1 MALDI
6 NTGYS
11 STFKAFVDFAE
22 KTNADGYDSASAK
35 ATLSSRTITVSP
47 LSLHE
52 TSYFLRKGA
61 EEKSNDA
68 TRALFRAAIIDMF
81 GGEDKIPENV
91 KDAMMLND
99 YGHGKPLSARR
110 ILSVKA
116 AIDGNNTVAVA
127 RAKSQAVTDKFK
139 SPAVEAKAVEMGF
152 SKAELPKLARATA
165 RYMEYSAMMENPPK
179 TEMEAMQEIAK
190 PGSKAGR
197 LALYGGRFLESAE
210 NFSAGMKLLSYFGV
224 WFNDVRGYCND
235 NPRDRNTADSDT
247 KRFMSY
253 DLAVDDTTVRG
264 LEKMVFQELAT
275 NPDINLQA
283 TDKEYLFGI
292 KHNAAMRF
300 FGRNCHE
307 SMLGTVFN
315 VPPEKRRVLFAAF
328 DAFMPLGG
336 NGKIENN
343 RLFAARVLNHLEE
356 LSELMDKG
364 KFTTKNII
372 KTCFPDITKTGG
384 YDLAALNGWF
394 GGIDAEINAA
404 GIAKRSDCDAVRDK
418 MAESGCTVKEAVE
431 SFKSGAP
438 IQPGAYQIGY
448 SMELH
453 EFPDGGFEQMKA
465 DMKRAYNYAPLDGN
479 GNADNNRPLL
489 PAPHAHHTIVFPDGK
504 AFACGSKGKLR
515 ENTESIADKVRE
527 LCGAAHELQAN
538 IVGCCLSQSVNAP
551 IRGALKS
558 FGIYADEHVALDYT
572 LSKNDDTGAVT
583 IRYSS
588 PAELPVKFSWSCT
601 VNVDGTCSTTPIA
614 VEGEMKSIGKIATGK
629 AREMVDDS
637 VARLGLEG
645 VFDKG
650 KRELA
655 VMYLEKYGGGLPAT
669 NARILSNYVVN
680 ILMYGGGDEGDV
692 KKLADGMKS
701 WRMFAMGDPNL
712 AALGQKFVE
721 RQNDYVKEIL
731 DKPGS
736 GFSKVHPDM
745 FAQLELDAD
754 RGFWDVN
761 GTLLHQENSDLVVD
775 KFLET
780 VKDPNARKVVSTL
793 LNQGNFSDV
802 EGILARCPMPVWNGA
817 EGGQELL
824 NDIKGAEMFIS
835 KRRADDA
842 EVVDPIVKDSGHLE
856 YKLNI
861 SQDGKTAYL
870 TITTGKDIIAAL
882 DDTRPRKIG
891 TAMVSV
897 MSTVDLTKEIPE
909 VTNVTFAQSFSE
921 KINQ

>member
-11 STFKAFVDFAE
+11 SAFKAFVEFAE

-91 KDAMMLND
+91 KDAMRLND

-190 PGSKAGR
+190 PGSKARR
-197 LALYGGRFLESAE
+197 LAFYGGKFLESAE
-210 NFSAGMKLLSYFGV
+210 NFSAGMKLLSSFAV
-224 WFNDVRGYCND
+224 WFNDVRGYCKD

-247 KRFMSY
+247 KRFMAY
-253 DLAVDDTTVRG
+253 DLAVDDNTVRG
-264 LEKMVFQELAT
+264 LEKVVFQELAT

-283 TDKEYLFGI
+283 HDKEYLFGI

-328 DAFMPLGG
+328 DAFMPFDG

-343 RLFAARVLNHLEE
+343 RLFAARVLNHLAE

-364 KFTTKNII
+364 KLTTKNII
-372 KTCFPDITKTGG
+372 KTCFPDIAKTGG
-384 YDLAALNGWF
+384 YDLASLNGWF
-394 GGIDAEINAA
+394 GGIDDEINAA
-404 GIAKRSDCDAVRDK
+404 GIVSKSDRDAVSDK
-418 MAESGCTVKEAVE
+418 MAETGCTVKTAVE

-448 SMELH
+448 SMDLH

-465 DMKRAYNYAPLDGN
+465 DMKRAYNYAPLDGK
-479 GNADNNRPLL
+479 GNADKNRPLL
-489 PAPHAHHTIVFPDGK
+489 PALHTHHKIVFPDGK
-504 AFACGSKGKLR
+504 ALACGSKGKLR
-515 ENTESIADKVRE
+515 ENIESIAGKVRE
-527 LCGAAHELQAN
+527 LCGEAHDLQAK

-572 LSKNDDTGAVT
+572 LSKNADTGAVT

-588 PAELPVKFSWSCT
+588 PVELPVKFSWTCT
-601 VNVDGTCSTTPIA
+601 VDVDGTCSTTPIT
-614 VEGEMKSIGKIATGK
+614 VEGEMQSIGKIATGK
-629 AREMVDDS
+629 AKEMVDDS
-637 VARLGLEG
+637 VVRLGLDG

-655 VMYLEKYGGGLPAT
+655 AMYLEKYGGGLPAT
-669 NARILSNYVVN
+669 NARILSNYIVN
-680 ILMYGGGDEGDV
+680 IAMYGGGGEDDV
-692 KKLADGMKS
+692 KRLANDMKS
-701 WRMFAMGDPNL
+701 WRMFAMDDPNL
-712 AALGQKFVE
+712 AELGQKFVD
-721 RQNDYVKEIL
+721 RQNAYVKEIL
-731 DKPGS
+731 DTPGPS
-736 GFSKVHPDM
+736 FSKVHPDM
-745 FAQLELDAD
+745 FAQVEVDAN
-754 RGFWDVN
+754 RGLWDVN
-761 GTLLHQENSDLVVD
+761 GTLLYQENSNLVVD

-780 VKDPNARKVVSTL
+780 VTDPNARKVVSIL
-793 LNQGNFSDV
+793 LNQGNFADV
-802 EGILARCPMPVWNGA
+802 ECILSGHPVPAGDGA
-817 EGGQELL
+817 DGRPVLL
-824 NDIKGAEMFIS
+824 NDIKGAEMFVS
-835 KRRADDA
+835 KKRADDA
-842 EVVDPIVKDSGHLE
+842 ELVDPIVKDNGYLG
-856 YKLNI
+856 YKLNL

-870 TITTGKDIIAAL
+870 TITTGKNLIASL
-882 DDTRPRKIG
+882 DDIHPRKIG
-891 TAMVSV
+891 TAMVSI
-897 MSTVDLTKEIPE
+897 MTTVDLNKEIPE
-909 VTNVTFAQSFSE
+909 VTNVTFAQNYSE
-921 KINQ
+921 KINY